1 MRGEEEGGG
10 GEVGEGGG
18 VVEDG
23 VAEGGRQVGD
33 VEGVED
39 GVLDVDGEVGTEGWV
54 WGGRC

>member
-18 VVEDG
+18 VVKDG
-23 VAEGGRQVGD
+23 VAEGGGQVGD

-39 GVLDVDGEVGTEGWV
+39 GVLDVDGEVGAGGWFC
-54 WGGRC
+54 GG